1 MQAFETRYLYSKI
14 FAAFFTSL
22 EAWSSVRALTA
33 IPEQLTQQEY
43 DDLLRGTDADC
54 FIPLW
59 ASAAKG
65 EGHPLMDETTYAFI
79 SFCKEHGYCPER
91 IDGNPED
98 YIGSQLEALAHF
110 YACAASDE
118 AYLDA
123 AAFLEDRFLADTIHA
138 YAQALRSYRQ
148 SGEAIEVLK
157 LLEAFLAGGSPELP
171 DNDKTRA
178 LLRDMAKFKPQPPLP
193 VEQPHII
200 NSAGIN
206 NCGGKCKIN
215 ITVAEGCALEIS
227 TDNSDN
233 DPQIR
238 ACLRG
243 RSYRRTFLTPKRLRY
258 PMKRVGERG
267 SGKFARISW
276 EEAARII
283 AGKDAGGRE
292 KVRTRGALLYV
303 RHRKLRR
310 DAAGKD
316 TQAAR

>member
-157 LLEAFLAGGSPELP
+157 LL
-171 DNDKTRA
+171 
-178 LLRDMAKFKPQPPLP
+178 
-193 VEQPHII
+193 
-200 NSAGIN
+200 
-206 NCGGKCKIN
+206 
-215 ITVAEGCALEIS
+215 
-227 TDNSDN
+227 
-233 DPQIR
+233 
-238 ACLRG
+238 
-243 RSYRRTFLTPKRLRY
+243 
-258 PMKRVGERG
+258 
-267 SGKFARISW
+267 
-276 EEAARII
+276 
-283 AGKDAGGRE
+283 
-292 KVRTRGALLYV
+292 
-303 RHRKLRR
+303 
-310 DAAGKD
+310 
-316 TQAAR
+316 

>member
-1 MQAFETRYLYSKI
+1 MPGAHRWKP
-14 FAAFFTSL
+14 
-22 EAWSSVRALTA
+22 R
-33 IPEQLTQQEY
+33 
-43 DDLLRGTDADC
+43 
-54 FIPLW
+54 
-59 ASAAKG
+59 
-65 EGHPLMDETTYAFI
+65 
-79 SFCKEHGYCPER
+79 
-91 IDGNPED
+91 D

-215 ITVAEGCALEIS
+215 ITVAEGLRAGNQAPTTPTTTRRFAPACAAEATAGPS
-227 TDNSDN
+227 SH
-233 DPQIR
+233 QS
-238 ACLRG
+238 ACAIL
-243 RSYRRTFLTPKRLRY
+243 
-258 PMKRVGERG
+258 
-267 SGKFARISW
+267 
-276 EEAARII
+276 
-283 AGKDAGGRE
+283 
-292 KVRTRGALLYV
+292 
-303 RHRKLRR
+303 
-310 DAAGKD
+310 
-316 TQAAR
+316 

>member
-79 SFCKEHGYCPER
+79 SFCKEHGCCPER

-98 YIGSQLEALAHF
+98 YIGSQLEALAYF

-157 LLEAFLAGGSPELP
+157 LLEAFLAGGSPVLP
-171 DNDKTRA
+171 VNDKTRA
-178 LLRDMAKFKPQPPLP
+178 LQGRIFSRPPASFP
-193 VEQPHII
+193 
-200 NSAGIN
+200 
-206 NCGGKCKIN
+206 
-215 ITVAEGCALEIS
+215 
-227 TDNSDN
+227 
-233 DPQIR
+233 R
-238 ACLRG
+238 
-243 RSYRRTFLTPKRLRY
+243 
-258 PMKRVGERG
+258 
-267 SGKFARISW
+267 
-276 EEAARII
+276 
-283 AGKDAGGRE
+283 
-292 KVRTRGALLYV
+292 
-303 RHRKLRR
+303 
-310 DAAGKD
+310 
-316 TQAAR
+316 

>member
-79 SFCKEHGYCPER
+79 SFCKEHGCCPER

-98 YIGSQLEALAHF
+98 YIGSQLEALAYF

-148 SGEAIEVLK
+148 SG
-157 LLEAFLAGGSPELP
+157 
-171 DNDKTRA
+171 
-178 LLRDMAKFKPQPPLP
+178 
-193 VEQPHII
+193 
-200 NSAGIN
+200 
-206 NCGGKCKIN
+206 
-215 ITVAEGCALEIS
+215 
-227 TDNSDN
+227 
-233 DPQIR
+233 
-238 ACLRG
+238 
-243 RSYRRTFLTPKRLRY
+243 
-258 PMKRVGERG
+258 
-267 SGKFARISW
+267 
-276 EEAARII
+276 
-283 AGKDAGGRE
+283 
-292 KVRTRGALLYV
+292 
-303 RHRKLRR
+303 
-310 DAAGKD
+310 
-316 TQAAR
+316 

>member
-79 SFCKEHGYCPER
+79 SFCKEHGYQPLR
-91 IDGNPED
+91 MDGNPED

-110 YACAASDE
+110 YACAAVDE

-123 AAFLEDRFLADTIHA
+123 AAFLEDRFLADTIHV

-148 SGEAIEVLK
+148 SGEAIEVLA
-157 LLEAFLAGGSPELP
+157 LLEAFLAGNLSELP

-178 LLRDMAKFKPQPPLP
+178 LLRDMAKIKPCPPLP

-243 RSYRRTFLTPKRLRY
+243 RSYRRTFLTPKRLR
-258 PMKRVGERG
+258 
-267 SGKFARISW
+267 
-276 EEAARII
+276 
-283 AGKDAGGRE
+283 
-292 KVRTRGALLYV
+292 
-303 RHRKLRR
+303 
-310 DAAGKD
+310 
-316 TQAAR
+316 